1 MNISSDTNSLER
13 YIAMHIRYDMK
24 KLPNG
29 QWCVFDII
37 TGAVAKY
44 EGKEIIG
51 LNIVETNGMVDHLN
65 MLYCNNFS
73 RTLH

>member
-1 MNISSDTNSLER
+1 
-13 YIAMHIRYDMK
+13 MHIRYDMK

-29 QWCVFDII
+29 AWCVFDII
-37 TGAVAKY
+37 TGTIARY

-65 MLYCNNFS
+65 MLYCNHLT
-73 RTLH
+73 RTVH